1 LSSTKSKQLCLL
13 DYQIMV
19 ENRSMMTSEVYESI
33 LVFYSQVLKAN
44 NFVYLTIRLWCMTVE
59 MNNCEVE
66 YEESEKL
73 FDLRL

>member
-1 LSSTKSKQLCLL
+1 MCYIAHIGILLSSTKSKQLCLL

-19 ENRSMMTSEVYESI
+19 ENRSMMTSEVYE
-33 LVFYSQVLKAN
+33 
-44 NFVYLTIRLWCMTVE
+44 CMTVE